1 MPASMLTIGPTFFF
15 DFVDPGSYLASC
27 AIDAAGAEDAVEWRG
42 IEVRPFPG
50 PPLDVREPAWASY
63 QESMSEYA
71 EALGVA
77 MAKPVMAP
85 WTRKAHEL
93 AEHAGRRNCYASVRR
108 ALFRAHFVEG
118 VDIGRVDRLVDIAR
132 QEGLDASE
140 AKAALDVDAHAD
152 AVDGNRA
159 TAEELGIREAPVLA
173 AADGRRL
180 AGFRSP
186 SEIRRWIDETAGTG
200 RE

>member
-1 MPASMLTIGPTFFF
+1 MLTIGPTFFF

-27 AIDAAGAEDAVEWRG
+27 VIDDARAEEAVEWRG

-50 PPLDVREPAWASY
+50 PPLDVREPAWAKY
-63 QESMSEYA
+63 QRTMSEYA

-77 MAKPVMAP
+77 MATPAMAP

-93 AEHAGRRNCYASVRR
+93 AEHAGRRNCYAAVRR
-108 ALFRAHFVEG
+108 ALFRAHFVDRI
-118 VDIGRVDRLVDIAR
+118 DIGRVDRLVDVAR
-132 QEGLDASE
+132 QEGLDATE
-140 AKAALDVDAHAD
+140 AKAALDVDAQAD

-159 TAEELGIREAPVLA
+159 TAEEHGIRDVPVLTA
-173 AADGRRL
+173 GGGRRL

-186 SEIRRWIDETAGTG
+186 SEIRRWIRDMASGGEA
-200 RE
+200 

>member
-1 MPASMLTIGPTFFF
+1 MLTIGPTFFF

-27 AIDAAGAEDAVEWRG
+27 AIDDAGAEEAVEWRG

-77 MAKPVMAP
+77 MAKPAMAP

-93 AEHAGRRNCYASVRR
+93 AEHAGRRNCYAAVRC
-108 ALFRAHFVEG
+108 ALFRAHFVERI
-118 VDIGRVDRLVDIAR
+118 DIGRVDRLVEIAR
-132 QEGLDASE
+132 REGLDATE
-140 AKAALDVDAHAD
+140 AKVALDVDAHAD
-152 AVDGNRA
+152 AVNANRA
-159 TAEELGIREAPVLA
+159 TAEELGIREVPVLA
-173 AADGRRL
+173 AAGGPRL

-186 SEIRRWIDETAGTG
+186 SEIRRWIEETAGTG
-200 RE
+200 R

>member
-1 MPASMLTIGPTFFF
+1 MLTIGPTFFF

-27 AIDAAGAEDAVEWRG
+27 AIDDADVAAALEWRG
-42 IEVRPFPG
+42 IELRPFPG

-63 QESMSEYA
+63 QDRMSEYA

-77 MAKPVMAP
+77 MATPAMAP

-93 AEHAGRRNCYASVRR
+93 AEHAGRRRCRGAVRR
-108 ALFRAHFVEG
+108 ALFRAHFVDG
-118 VDIGRVDRLVDIAR
+118 IDIGRVDRLVDIAR
-132 QEGLDASE
+132 REGLDATE

-173 AADGRRL
+173 ADGGRRL
-180 AGFRSP
+180 AGFQSP
-186 SEIRRWIDETAGTG
+186 SEIRRWIQDTAGRG
-200 RE
+200 RA